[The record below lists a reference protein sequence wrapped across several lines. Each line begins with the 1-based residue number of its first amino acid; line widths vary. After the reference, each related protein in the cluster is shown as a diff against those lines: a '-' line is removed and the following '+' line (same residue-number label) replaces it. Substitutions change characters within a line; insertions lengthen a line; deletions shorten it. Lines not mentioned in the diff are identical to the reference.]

1 MNNKLS
7 DIKIIEYNEKYNK
20 KVNDFVNLS
29 MHIFIG
35 RPFKQRE
42 DLINIK
48 KYYIENGGNFWIA
61 IDKDNIIGTIAL
73 ENRDTIGILKR
84 FYVDKNYQN
93 LGIGS
98 SLYNSFETYV
108 KTKTN
113 IKTLYLACG
122 QCLKG
127 AHNFYKKNGWTQIKK
142 LDIDMH
148 FADDDDFFKK
158 IIKMF

>member
-1 MNNKLS
+1 MNNNILS

-20 KVNDFVNLS
+20 SVNDFVNLS

-42 DLINIK
+42 DLINVK
-48 KYYIENGGNFWIA
+48 KYYIANNGNFWIA
-61 IDKDNIIGTIAL
+61 IDGNNNIVGTIAL
-73 ENRDTIGILKR
+73 ENRKSFGILKR
-84 FYVDKNYQN
+84 FYIDKEYQRT
-93 LGIGS
+93 GIGS
-98 SLYNSFETYV
+98 LLYSKFETYV

-122 QCLKG
+122 QSLKG
-127 AHNFYKKNGWTQIKK
+127 AHKFYEKNRWMQSKK

-158 IIKMF
+158 NL